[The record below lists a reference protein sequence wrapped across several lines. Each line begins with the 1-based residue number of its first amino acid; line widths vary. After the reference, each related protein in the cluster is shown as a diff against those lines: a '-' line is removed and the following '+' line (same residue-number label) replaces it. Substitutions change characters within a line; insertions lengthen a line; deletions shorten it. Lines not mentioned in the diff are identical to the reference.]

1 MDYSQLMLMAA
12 GKQVKE
18 PSKDFSH
25 CRLSFIGSRSWD
37 CLWNT
42 AWLGPHGFLGG
53 NNMDEAKEQA
63 NKAADCHCY
72 FKWFFEKPAHFETKA
87 EKRDRE
93 KREKQER
100 KADVRPAL
108 DDIIPGKNLFVHLY
122 FGVMF
127 GWMLSLLYIHLYGG
141 AVPWVRWILG
151 NHPSSW

>member
-1 MDYSQLMLMAA
+1 MAARELAVREVAVREMAA

-53 NNMDEAKEQA
+53 NNMGETKEQA

-100 KADVRPAL
+100 KADVRPAPVARRQY
-108 DDIIPGKNLFVHLY
+108 I
-122 FGVMF
+122 
-127 GWMLSLLYIHLYGG
+127 LYIRAQRDAWLRTRG
-141 AVPWVRWILG
+141 V
-151 NHPSSW
+151 NHP